1 MDKKTKDK
9 ITDLLT
15 KLLIDKESSDS
26 VYWKMWCLINALKN
40 KINLIEHQDLMKKLV
55 IFTDYMEYR

>member
-1 MDKKTKDK
+1 
-9 ITDLLT
+9 
-15 KLLIDKESSDS
+15 
-26 VYWKMWCLINALKN
+26 MWCLINALKN